1 MDRKKKKIV
10 RSIKKAP
17 DKKINA
23 DISLKIKNKGK
34 KKQSRLVN
42 IALVI
47 VMVIGLA
54 IIIYPAF
61 SNWWN
66 MQHMTRAI
74 ASYVEEVEK
83 IDDGGKQEM
92 LDEAVKYNSKL
103 SSLDFTL
110 TDEEYAEYESVLDVS
125 GTGIMGYI
133 QIPVINVNL
142 PIYHGTEEKVLSIAV
157 GHIAGTAIP
166 VGGKGTHSVLSGHR
180 GLPSAK
186 LFSDLDLVKEG
197 DIFTISVLD
206 EVLTYQVDQ
215 IHIVLPEEI
224 SDLAVNPNEDYV
236 TLITCTPYG
245 VNTHRILVRGKRI
258 DNIKE
263 ASLVTVTSEAVR
275 ISPSIVILAIA
286 VPAIIIA
293 MIISFLIPKNRDV
306 DINKVLKDIKASSI
320 SGGNKDE
327 K

>member
-74 ASYVEEVEK
+74 ASYVEDVEK

-166 VGGKGTHSVLSGHR
+166 VGFKFLVLADFIR
-180 GLPSAK
+180 ERFK
-186 LFSDLDLVKEG
+186 TFK
-197 DIFTISVLD
+197 FT
-206 EVLTYQVDQ
+206 
-215 IHIVLPEEI
+215 
-224 SDLAVNPNEDYV
+224 
-236 TLITCTPYG
+236 
-245 VNTHRILVRGKRI
+245 
-258 DNIKE
+258 
-263 ASLVTVTSEAVR
+263 
-275 ISPSIVILAIA
+275 
-286 VPAIIIA
+286 
-293 MIISFLIPKNRDV
+293 
-306 DINKVLKDIKASSI
+306 
-320 SGGNKDE
+320 
-327 K
+327 